1 MAASVTATSDK
12 RRPVVRRARVT
23 GSVRYSHPRRD
34 SAMQSTQ
41 PDQPDPREGRDERF
55 LPDDPEPPDD
65 TDIYGPASFPASDPP
80 STWWGGKGS
89 QAS

>member
-1 MAASVTATSDK
+1 
-12 RRPVVRRARVT
+12 
-23 GSVRYSHPRRD
+23 
-34 SAMQSTQ
+34 MQTTQ
-41 PDQPDPREGRDERF
+41 PDQPDPREGRDERS